1 MSICEEVPVAGE
13 VTHSRLV
20 RSAATLPQVNS
31 PLHPLAE
38 DHKG

>member
-1 MSICEEVPVAGE
+1 MCTYEEVPVAGE
-13 VTHSRLV
+13 GIHSRPV
-20 RSAATLPQVNS
+20 RSAATLPQVNP